1 MSSPS
6 LKSSQ
11 NASASAGAPRLFVL
25 EINAGRIHSMNTDG
39 SDRKTIVSD
48 CHLPDGIVVDAEA
61 GHVYWT
67 NMGIPNLNDGSV
79 ERADIDG
86 KNRKVIVAKGV
97 THSPKQI
104 ILDKKGGKLYWC
116 DREGMRVMRCNL
128 DGSKLET
135 LIETGRGEADSRDAT
150 RWCVGLTIDPKFGH
164 LYWSQKGP
172 DNAGLGRI
180 SRANLEIPDGQTA
193 ANRSDI
199 EIFFDDLPEPIDL
212 ELDLA
217 KGLQVVATDIA
228 PNAEA
233 ALRKFVETAWPAL
246 KRLGLSPGAS
256 QSNLKFTADIAQA
269 LAGADL
275 VQENGPERIDFKQ
288 KLYGQLDELLPPEVI
303 IASSSSGLTMSEIQK
318 GAASH
323 PERCV
328 IGHPF
333 NPPHLIPLTQIVAG
347 AKPSDATIRRA
358 AGFYTSIGQR
368 TVRVNKEMP
377 GHVANRLQAAL
388 SREIYYLVAEG
399 VVSAAD
405 VDTALSWG
413 PGLRWGV
420 MGGLMLN
427 HLGGGPGGIEHF
439 FQQFTGPMT
448 AWWKTLGSPV
458 LTPELQKKLID
469 SVHAEVG
476 SRTIEELEAH
486 RDEVLLGLR
495 ELRTKAEKTPATPKA
510 AARAG

>member
-1 MSSPS
+1 MTDTKPIRRITIIGTGVIGASWSS
-6 LKSSQ
+6 
-11 NASASAGAPRLFVL
+11 LF
-25 EINAGRIHSMNTDG
+25 
-39 SDRKTIVSD
+39 
-48 CHLPDGIVVDAEA
+48 
-61 GHVYWT
+61 
-67 NMGIPNLNDGSV
+67 
-79 ERADIDG
+79 
-86 KNRKVIVAKGV
+86 
-97 THSPKQI
+97 
-104 ILDKKGGKLYWC
+104 
-116 DREGMRVMRCNL
+116 
-128 DGSKLET
+128 
-135 LIETGRGEADSRDAT
+135 
-150 RWCVGLTIDPKFGH
+150 
-164 LYWSQKGP
+164 
-172 DNAGLGRI
+172 
-180 SRANLEIPDGQTA
+180 
-193 ANRSDI
+193 
-199 EIFFDDLPEPIDL
+199 
-212 ELDLA
+212 LA

-256 QSNLKFTADIAQA
+256 QSNLTFTADLAQA
-269 LAGADL
+269 LAGDGL
-275 VQENGPERIDFKQ
+275 VHEKGP
-288 KLYGQLDELLPPEVI
+288 
-303 IASSSSGLTMSEIQK
+303 
-318 GAASH
+318 ASH

-333 NPPHLIPLTQIVAG
+333 NPPHLIPLVEIVGG
-347 AKPSDATIRRA
+347 AKTSEATIRRA
-358 AGFYTSIGQR
+358 DEFYTSIGQR

-458 LTPELQKKLID
+458 LTPEVQKKLID

-476 SRTIEELEAH
+476 SRTIEQLEAE
-486 RDEVLLGLR
+486 RDEVLLGLL
-495 ELRTKAEKTPATPKA
+495 ELRNKVARSSQTKSKATVA
-510 AARAG
+510 

>member
-1 MSSPS
+1 MTDTKPIRRVAIIGTGVIG
-6 LKSSQ
+6 
-11 NASASAGAPRLFVL
+11 ASWSA
-25 EINAGRIHSMNTDG
+25 
-39 SDRKTIVSD
+39 
-48 CHLPDGIVVDAEA
+48 
-61 GHVYWT
+61 
-67 NMGIPNLNDGSV
+67 
-79 ERADIDG
+79 
-86 KNRKVIVAKGV
+86 
-97 THSPKQI
+97 
-104 ILDKKGGKLYWC
+104 LY
-116 DREGMRVMRCNL
+116 
-128 DGSKLET
+128 
-135 LIETGRGEADSRDAT
+135 
-150 RWCVGLTIDPKFGH
+150 
-164 LYWSQKGP
+164 
-172 DNAGLGRI
+172 
-180 SRANLEIPDGQTA
+180 
-193 ANRSDI
+193 
-199 EIFFDDLPEPIDL
+199 
-212 ELDLA
+212 LA

-256 QSNLKFTADIAQA
+256 QSNLKFTAAMAQA
-269 LAGADL
+269 IDGVDL

-288 KLYGQLDELLPPEVI
+288 KLYGQLDEQLAPDVI

-328 IGHPF
+328 IAHPF
-333 NPPHLIPLTQIVAG
+333 NPPHLIPLVEIVGG
-347 AKPSDATIRRA
+347 AKTSEAIIERA
-358 AGFYTSIGQR
+358 AEFYTSIGQR
-368 TVRVNKEMP
+368 TVRLNKEMP

-458 LTPELQKKLID
+458 LTPEVQKRLID
-469 SVHAEVG
+469 SVHAEAG
-476 SRTIEELEAH
+476 SRSIEQLEAE
-486 RDEVLLGLR
+486 RDEVLLGLI
-495 ELRTKAEKTPATPKA
+495 ELRKQVDKSSQTKSTAPVT
-510 AARAG
+510 